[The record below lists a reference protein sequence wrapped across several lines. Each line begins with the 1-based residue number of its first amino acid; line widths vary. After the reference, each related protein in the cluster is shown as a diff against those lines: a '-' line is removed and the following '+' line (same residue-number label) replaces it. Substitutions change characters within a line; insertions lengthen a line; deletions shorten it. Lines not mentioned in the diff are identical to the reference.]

1 MNRFAMRAMAL
12 GCTLTLL
19 AAAGCVERE
28 LFIKSDQ
35 PETQVILDG
44 VPRGT
49 APVRIAFDHYGTRK
63 VELRKAGYEVHTEL
77 LELDPPLYQVFPFDF
92 FCEVLIPYTWTD
104 TREVDVRLIPVR
116 PEEIEDEE
124 KILERARELQ
134 RST

>member
-1 MNRFAMRAMAL
+1 MNRFAMRAMVIVSV
-12 GCTLTLL
+12 LTLL

-35 PETQVILDG
+35 TETEVVLDG
-44 VPRGT
+44 IPRGT
-49 APVRIAFDHYGTRK
+49 APVTIHFDHYGTRK

-104 TREVDVRLIPVR
+104 RREVDVRLTPVR
-116 PEEIEDEE
+116 PEELEDEE

-134 RST
+134 GST